1 MNVSQ
6 VLSAA
11 EGHLAE
17 GRDAAAKQLFT
28 EALEQPAGA
37 VRAMAG
43 LGKLALREGDA
54 EAAQQLFGHA
64 LTREPENAG
73 LLVGLA
79 TVYLTT
85 ERPEE
90 AETCLRRAM
99 RLDPALPDAPVSL
112 TLLCL
117 MRHDLEGAR
126 AAAER
131 ALEIAPD
138 STDTLNT
145 LAQVE
150 VVSGDIPTA
159 IALLQHSLEL
169 DPRQVETLTTLGSL
183 FLLIDEPTPALEC
196 LEAARL
202 QEPDAPPVLTR
213 LAQCRAALNQLEE
226 AETLVRQ
233 AAAVAPADA
242 GVRLTEGMVLLNR
255 GRFAEALTALQAAA
269 ELDPQNPEPLVN
281 LAQLLR
287 RRNEPEAALHAAR
300 QAITLSNGSHE
311 LACRTE
317 ADLLCLSGDW
327 PAGWQSY
334 DRLNG
339 ESVESAESVESVES
353 VESDPKDPIDLKG
366 RLALIVDDFSST
378 LLGLRLLPQVSREA
392 ERLRLLC
399 LPVFASF
406 FQAIPGIASVHAHEA
421 INLSTDI
428 EAGETALLLDDLPR
442 LLRTDPNTLPTEP
455 LRLCVGSVESVGS
468 IESIESI
475 ESDPKDPKDPT
486 DLARI
491 GLWWDDTPDG
501 PDPQTL
507 LSALP
512 GRPVLLRECDD
523 GQTLTL
529 ADGQPPEV
537 LVPYSVEH
545 LLDLAVALLSV
556 DMVVAVDGPVAHLA
570 ANLGCKTLV
579 LCQYDI
585 PWYWQPCGPDEARWY
600 PTARAVGRNLDG
612 SWDDVVEACGLV
624 VSGQ

>member
-43 LGKLALREGDA
+43 LGKIALREGDA
-54 EAAQQLFGHA
+54 ETAQQLFGHA

-117 MRHDLEGAR
+117 MRHDPEGAR

-138 STDTLNT
+138 STDTLNA

-169 DPRQVETLTTLGSL
+169 DPRQVATLTTLGSL
-183 FLLIDEPTPALEC
+183 FLLIDEPTPALDC

-226 AETLVRQ
+226 AETLARQ

-255 GRFAEALTALQAAA
+255 GRFAEALSALQAAA

-311 LACRTE
+311 LACRIE

-327 PAGWQSY
+327 RAGWQSY

-339 ESVESAESVESVES
+339 ESVESVESA
-353 VESDPKDPIDLKG
+353 ESDPKDPIDPNDPIDLKG

-406 FQAIPGIASVHAHEA
+406 FQAVPGIASVHAHEA

-442 LLRTDPNTLPTEP
+442 LLRTDPNTLPAEP
-455 LRLCVGSVESVGS
+455 LRLCVGSVGSVGS
-468 IESIESI
+468 V
-475 ESDPKDPKDPT
+475 ESDPKDMADRP
-486 DLARI
+486 RI

-512 GRPVLLRECDD
+512 GRPVLLRECDA

-624 VSGQ
+624 FSS